1 MKKNE
6 IFKSQL
12 NNGRLEEAKDF
23 PRVLLIDSISY
34 CNLKCS
40 MCVHPKMTRKK
51 GIMPWN
57 IFTKI
62 INEIAEVDKNVRVW
76 MVFFGEALILKK
88 KKPTIFDMI
97 AYAKM
102 KGLSDV
108 VLNSNA
114 NLLDDECALKLINSG
129 LDAIYIGIDAFNS
142 ETYDKLRIGGNY
154 AKTVANVLNL
164 IKLRNRTKLKKPEVV
179 VQFVEM
185 DLNTHEKDNFSK
197 FWSEQGA
204 IVKIRPKVSWGNLMD
219 APNLIL
225 DNKERWPCH
234 WAMQT
239 MSIADDGRVV
249 LCPVDLDARVVVGD
263 IKNSSIREVWN
274 GKLKEFRRFHNNH
287 EFHLL
292 PPMCKDCRDWQAA
305 MAEYYK
311 DGVNI

>member
-1 MKKNE
+1 MNNIKLL
-6 IFKSQL
+6 KSQI
-12 NNGRLEEAKDF
+12 NNGRLNEAKDF
-23 PRVLLIDSISY
+23 PKVLLIDSISY

-62 INEIAEVDKNVRVW
+62 IDEISEVDKNVRVW

-97 AYAKM
+97 DYAKK

-114 NLLDDECALKLINSG
+114 NLLDDESAIKLINSG
-129 LDAIYIGIDAFNS
+129 LDAIYIGIDAFKP

-154 AKTVANVLNL
+154 EKTVSNVLNL
-164 IKLRNRTKLKKPEVV
+164 IKFKNRMQLKKPDVI

-185 DLNTHEKDNFSK
+185 DLNVREKEDFIK

-204 IVKIRPKVSWGNLMD
+204 IVKIRPKVSWGSLMD
-219 APNLIL
+219 APNLTM
-225 DNKERWPCH
+225 DNKDRWPCH

-263 IKNSSIREVWN
+263 IKKSSIKEIWN
-274 GKLKEFRRFHNNH
+274 GKLKEFRQFHNNY

-292 PPMCKDCRDWQAA
+292 PPMCGNCKDWQAA

-311 DGVNI
+311 DGVNL